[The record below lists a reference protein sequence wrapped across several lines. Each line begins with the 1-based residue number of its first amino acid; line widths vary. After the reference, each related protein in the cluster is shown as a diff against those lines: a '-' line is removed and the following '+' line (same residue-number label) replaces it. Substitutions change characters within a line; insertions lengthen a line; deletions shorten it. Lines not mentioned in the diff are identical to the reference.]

1 MFVSCGNGGGILLVI
16 NGWGVILINFWVV
29 VWGVVVKV
37 CNVLIML
44 WLWVNFLFKYCVFS
58 EFDVNI
64 NGLFCFIGSLVVG
77 FFVGVKVVVDV
88 GVIVVVVVVGVFV
101 VVGVVVEV
109 VVGFIFLDG
118 WIYD

>member
-88 GVIVVVVVVGVFV
+88 GVIVVVVVGVFV

-109 VVGFIFLDG
+109 VVGFIFFDG